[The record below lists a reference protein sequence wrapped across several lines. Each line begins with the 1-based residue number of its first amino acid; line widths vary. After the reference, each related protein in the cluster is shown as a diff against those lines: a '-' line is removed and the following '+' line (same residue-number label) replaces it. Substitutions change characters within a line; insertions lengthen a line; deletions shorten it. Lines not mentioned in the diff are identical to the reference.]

1 MKKILYI
8 ATVISLATYLF
19 WDQLPKG
26 SFYIG
31 NALFIFLLCTY
42 IFLNDKKNFIGFFL
56 FCISLNNLI
65 DELFLNNL
73 KLDINE
79 LILIV
84 VFPVLWLFKKD
95 KNV

>member
-8 ATVISLATYLF
+8 ATVISLVTYLF

-31 NALFIFLLCTY
+31 NALFIFLLCVY
-42 IFLNDKKNFIGFFL
+42 IFLKDKKSFIGFFL

-79 LILIV
+79 LILII
-84 VFPVLWLFKKD
+84 VFPVLWLFKKNKD
-95 KNV
+95 V